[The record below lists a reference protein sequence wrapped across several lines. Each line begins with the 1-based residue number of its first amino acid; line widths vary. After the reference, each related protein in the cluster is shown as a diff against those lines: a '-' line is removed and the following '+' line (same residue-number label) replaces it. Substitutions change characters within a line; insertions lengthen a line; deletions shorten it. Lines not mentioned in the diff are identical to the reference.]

1 VVRGD
6 AVMVVVQRCR
16 GAGAEVVV
24 GHQVAGAVVVQGRR
38 SCRVQ
43 RVQRSRS
50 GAVEVQSMCR
60 AAVVSMQVMIMQLHL
75 QRCIGGDA
83 EVLRFS

>member
-1 VVRGD
+1 
-6 AVMVVVQRCR
+6 MQSWWWCR

-24 GHQVAGAVVVQGRR
+24 GHKVAGAVVVQGRR

-50 GAVEVQSMCR
+50 GAVEVQSMYR
-60 AAVVSMQVMIMQLHL
+60 AAVVSMQVAFLFW
-75 QRCIGGDA
+75 
-83 EVLRFS
+83 EVRRAKKGCGCHSKARN